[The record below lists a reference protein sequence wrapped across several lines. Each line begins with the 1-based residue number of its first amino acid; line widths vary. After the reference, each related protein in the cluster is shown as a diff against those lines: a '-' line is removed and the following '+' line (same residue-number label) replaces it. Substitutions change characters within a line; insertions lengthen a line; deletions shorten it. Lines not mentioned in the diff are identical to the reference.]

1 MRSIAALILIAV
13 GASFLLF
20 SFQSTPNVNFYS
32 YEEGL
37 KVAAKENKPILLI
50 IDSESC
56 VYCTI
61 FKEDFEKYEDL
72 KLALSKFV
80 IVEVDYVRER
90 DLAKKFGATGT
101 PEFHFLYPNG
111 TPITYNGEKLV
122 MLGYSSEYRQDL
134 INLANFAYQIY
145 ERSKAQKT

>member
-13 GASFLLF
+13 GAFFVLF
-20 SFQSTPNVNFYS
+20 SFQSSPSVEFYS

-37 KVAAKENKPILLI
+37 KIAAEKNKPILLI
-50 IDSESC
+50 VSSNTC

-61 FKEDFEKYEDL
+61 FKEDFEKYDDL
-72 KLALSKFV
+72 RLALSKFV

-90 DLAKKFGATGT
+90 ELAKKFGATGT

-111 TPITYNGEKLV
+111 TPIMYEGKRVV